1 MKVIFLKDA
10 PKIGKRGDIKN
21 VSDGYA
27 MNFLFPHGFAEPLTN
42 SAIKKIEQE
51 NEIKKIKK
59 EKSHKAFYAL
69 KEQLTDSPSTDST
82 GSLQAG
88 SGQGVIIYKKADEAG
103 KLYAG
108 VSKKEIIEALRKL
121 KFSVPENLDED
132 QILLPEHIKT
142 LGGHAIK
149 IVFAP
154 GEEIN
159 VKITV
164 EKE

>member
-69 KEQLTDSPSTDST
+69 KEQLTDSPST
-82 GSLQAG
+82 G

-121 KFSVPENLDED
+121 KFSVPE
-132 QILLPEHIKT
+132 
-142 LGGHAIK
+142 
-149 IVFAP
+149 
-154 GEEIN
+154 
-159 VKITV
+159 
-164 EKE
+164 